1 MSSVY
6 YTLEEMIEMLPEPNR
21 GICAQILAD
30 NRELFQL
37 VQGSSNNHQA
47 WPGGYFDHVQETMNI
62 AVMLYGAL
70 NPLRPLPFALTD
82 ALLINF
88 FHDIE
93 KPWKYEVG
101 EDGKL
106 YYREELK
113 NKEAQHIFRTAK
125 LEEYGLRLT
134 EEQNNA
140 MRYVEGEFND
150 YTNERRVMG
159 PLAAFC
165 HMCDVASAR
174 IWFDHPRAQH
184 DPLHGAERIQDIV

>member
-1 MSSVY
+1 MHPTY
-6 YTLEEMIEMLPEPNR
+6 YTIEEMIEMLPEPNR
-21 GICAQILAD
+21 GICSQILAD
-30 NRELFQL
+30 NRELFQA

-62 AVMLYGAL
+62 AVMLYNSL
-70 NPLRPLPFALTD
+70 NPLRPLPFTVAD
-82 ALLINF
+82 ALLVNF

-93 KPWKYEVG
+93 KPWKYELCDG
-101 EDGKL
+101 GKL
-106 YYREELK
+106 CYREELK
-113 NKEAQHIFRTAK
+113 DKEAQRIFRMQKMHA
-125 LEEYGLRLT
+125 YGIRLT
-134 EEQNNA
+134 EDQDNA
-140 MRYVEGEFND
+140 MRYVEGEFDD

-184 DPLHGAERIQDIV
+184 DPLHGAERMRDII

>member
-1 MSSVY
+1 
-6 YTLEEMIEMLPEPNR
+6 MIEMLPEPNR
-21 GICAQILAD
+21 GICSMILAD
-30 NRELFQL
+30 NRELFQA

-62 AVMLYGAL
+62 AVMLYNAL
-70 NPLRPLPFALTD
+70 NPLRPMPFTVAD
-82 ALLINF
+82 ALLVNF

-93 KPWKYEVG
+93 KPWKYEFC

-106 YYREELK
+106 CYRKELK
-113 NKEAQHIFRTAK
+113 DKEAQRIFRAK
-125 LEEYGLRLT
+125 KMAEYGIQLT
-134 EEQNNA
+134 AEQENA
-140 MRYVEGEFND
+140 LRYVEGEFDD

-174 IWFDHPRAQH
+174 IWFDYPV
-184 DPLHGAERIQDIV
+184 HGQDSWPGAKRIRN

>member
-1 MSSVY
+1 MHPTY
-6 YTLEEMIEMLPEPNR
+6 YTIEKMIEMLSEPNR
-21 GICAQILAD
+21 GICAKILAD
-30 NRELFQL
+30 NRGLFQA

-62 AVMLYGAL
+62 AVMLYNGL
-70 NPLRPLPFALTD
+70 NPLRPLPFTVAD
-82 ALLINF
+82 ALLVNF

-93 KPWKYEVG
+93 KPWKYELG

-113 NKEAQHIFRTAK
+113 DKEAQRIFRMQK
-125 LEEYGLRLT
+125 MREYGIRLT
-134 EEQNNA
+134 EEQDNA
-140 MRYVEGEFND
+140 LRYIEGEFDD

-174 IWFDHPRAQH
+174 IWFDHPRKHH
-184 DPLHGAERIQDIV
+184 DPLYGAQRIRDII